1 MRTKTTQETYD
12 HLCNMLD
19 NFDWL
24 RKYLVDNM
32 KRRYVEEYEYS
43 KIALHLYDVFSKLN
57 EVKLE
62 SN

>member
-1 MRTKTTQETYD
+1 MR
-12 HLCNMLD
+12 
-19 NFDWL
+19 
-24 RKYLVDNM
+24 
-32 KRRYVEEYEYS
+32 RRYDKEYEYS